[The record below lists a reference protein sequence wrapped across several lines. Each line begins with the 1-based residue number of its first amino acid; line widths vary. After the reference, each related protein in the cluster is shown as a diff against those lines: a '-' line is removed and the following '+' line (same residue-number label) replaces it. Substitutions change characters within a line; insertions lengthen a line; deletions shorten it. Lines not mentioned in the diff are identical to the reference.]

1 MTIKFTRYLLTTMV
15 VPIILA
21 IAASPALAETNQY
34 YEACKALGGKYE
46 ERRTDCEPECKTT
59 YICYFKEGGSRVCDD
74 QGVCKVYEEG
84 SSGNTSTSSESS
96 SQNESDSGDDGSV
109 ASFDSFEDCVDEAR
123 YDCRDQCDDEIG
135 FDAIDCKRSCL
146 EGLEGQCEEYDYES
160 EEYDSGSD
168 EDCDDCLELCE
179 DACDILLQSRRRDN
193 CRSECK
199 SRCDNE
205 CS

>member
-1 MTIKFTRYLLTTMV
+1 MTTQFTRYLLTTMV

-21 IAASPALAETNQY
+21 IAAFPVLAETNQY

-59 YICYFKEGGSRVCDD
+59 YICNFKEGGSRVCDD
-74 QGVCKVYEEG
+74 QGVCKMYEENSSG
-84 SSGNTSTSSESS
+84 SSATSSESS
-96 SQNESDSGDDGSV
+96 SQDESDSGDEGIVD
-109 ASFDSFEDCVDEAR
+109 SFDSFEDCVDEAR
-123 YDCRDQCDDEIG
+123 NDCRNQCDDEMG
-135 FDAIDCKRSCL
+135 LNAIDCQRSC
-146 EGLEGQCEEYDYES
+146 LEGQCEEYDQG
-160 EEYDSGSD
+160 SG
-168 EDCDDCLELCE
+168 EDCNDCLNLCE
-179 DACDILLQSRRRDN
+179 DACDNLLQSWRRDN